1 MRYYL
6 EYNIETMRV
15 ASIISTAD
23 DVIPTVQDGYELL
36 EVSENEA
43 LNLNTSLIGV
53 LDGKIINLYE
63 TPAEKRERERIQRE
77 RRYEAELRLREIRSE
92 FITAELEDDSEKLE
106 RLKSE
111 YRALLKIV

>member
-6 EYNIETMRV
+6 EYNVETTRV
-15 ASIISTAD
+15 SSIISVQD
-23 DVIPTVQDGYELL
+23 DVLPTVQDGYELL

-77 RRYEAELRLREIRSE
+77 KRVEAELRLREIRSE
-92 FITAELEDDSEKLE
+92 FITAGLEDDSEKLA

-111 YRALLKIV
+111 YRALLKII

>member
-1 MRYYL
+1 MKYYL

-15 ASIISTAD
+15 ASIISVQD
-23 DVIPTVQDGYELL
+23 DVLPTVQDGYELL

-77 RRYEAELRLREIRSE
+77 RRYEAELRLREIRNE

-111 YRALLKIV
+111 YRALLKII

>member
-6 EYNIETMRV
+6 EYNIETTRV
-15 ASIISTAD
+15 ASIISVQD
-23 DVIPTVQDGYELL
+23 DVLPTVQSGYELL
-36 EVSENEA
+36 EISENEA

-77 RRYEAELRLREIRSE
+77 RRVEAELRLQEIRSE
-92 FITAELEDDSEKLE
+92 FITAALEEDSEKLA

-111 YRALLKIV
+111 YRALLRII

>member
-6 EYNIETMRV
+6 EYNVETTRV
-15 ASIISTAD
+15 SSIISVQD
-23 DVIPTVQDGYELL
+23 DVLPTVQDGYELL

-77 RRYEAELRLREIRSE
+77 KRVEAELRLREIRSE
-92 FITAELEDDSEKLE
+92 FVTAGLADDSEKLA

-111 YRALLKIV
+111 YRALLKII

>member
-6 EYNIETMRV
+6 EYNVETTRV
-15 ASIISTAD
+15 SSIISVQD
-23 DVIPTVQDGYELL
+23 DVLPTVQDGYELL

-77 RRYEAELRLREIRSE
+77 KRVEAELRLREIRSE
-92 FITAELEDDSEKLE
+92 FVTAGLEDDSEKLA

-111 YRALLKIV
+111 YRALLKLI

>member
-6 EYNIETMRV
+6 EYNVETTRV
-15 ASIISTAD
+15 L
-23 DVIPTVQDGYELL
+23 PTVQDGYELL

-77 RRYEAELRLREIRSE
+77 RRYEAELRLREIRNE

>member
-6 EYNIETMRV
+6 EYNVETTRV
-15 ASIISTAD
+15 SSIISVQD
-23 DVIPTVQDGYELL
+23 DVLPTVQDGYELL

-77 RRYEAELRLREIRSE
+77 KRVEAELRLREIRSE
-92 FITAELEDDSEKLE
+92 FVPAGLEDDSEKLA

-111 YRALLKIV
+111 YRALLKLI

>member
-6 EYNIETMRV
+6 EYNVETTRV
-15 ASIISTAD
+15 SSIISVQD
-23 DVIPTVQDGYELL
+23 DVLPTVQDGYELL

-77 RRYEAELRLREIRSE
+77 KRVEAELRLREIRSE
-92 FITAELEDDSEKLE
+92 FVTAGLEDDSEKLA
-106 RLKSE
+106 RLKASTGR
-111 YRALLKIV
+111 Y

>member
-6 EYNIETMRV
+6 EYNVETTRV
-15 ASIISTAD
+15 SSIISVQD
-23 DVIPTVQDGYELL
+23 DVLPTVQDGYELL

-77 RRYEAELRLREIRSE
+77 RRYEAELRLREIRNE